1 MKKRVRQQC
10 GSVVFDKRS
19 KTWHFIWWE
28 DGKRRSRRIGARQEF
43 RTKASAWKAAQPFV
57 SAMGSHL
64 ANANA
69 PDRSVDDEAKAISVS
84 TLVQLYRGE
93 KMPRRYSTSRSYE
106 SWLKNHILPRWGE
119 SQVTQMQARPV
130 ELWLQSL
137 PVAPRSKA
145 HVRGMLR
152 ILWEYA
158 MWRGNVPTQRNPIE
172 LVTVKGATKRTR
184 QPRSLTVEE
193 FRKFVQ
199 ELEEPVRTIALVCV
213 CFGLRISECLALKWQ
228 DVDWLNRKLRVERA
242 IVRQRV
248 DDVKTIYSGKTMS
261 IDAEVLE
268 VLKALRQTTQF
279 SLDGDWMFA
288 SSVQHGCF
296 PVSYPW
302 VWQMFQKAGV
312 KSGIG
317 KLGTHSLRHSY
328 RSWLDAVGTAIA
340 VQQKLMRHSDIRTT
354 LNIYGDV
361 VTDEM
366 SQANSKIAGLALNG
380 L

>member
-28 DGKRRSRRIGARQEF
+28 NGKRRSKRIGSRREF

-57 SAMGSHL
+57 SALGGQVE
-64 ANANA
+64 NANV
-69 PDRSVDDEAKAISVS
+69 PDMPVNDEAKAISVS
-84 TLVQLYRGE
+84 ALVQFYRAE
-93 KMPRRYSTSRSYE
+93 KMPRRFSTSRGYE

-119 SQVTQMQARPV
+119 LPISEVQARPV

-137 PVAPRSKA
+137 SVAPRSKA

-152 ILWEYA
+152 ILWDYA
-158 MWRGNVPTQRNPIE
+158 MWRGDVSTQRNPIE

-248 DDVKTIYSGKTMS
+248 DEVKTIYSGKAMS
-261 IDAEVLE
+261 IDAGVLW
-268 VLKALRQTTQF
+268 VLKSWKQTTEF
-279 SLDGDWMFA
+279 SSDDDWMFP
-288 SSVQHGCF
+288 S
-296 PVSYPW
+296 PVRLGRLPFSYPW
-302 VWQMFQKAGV
+302 VWQTFQVAGA

-317 KLGTHSLRHSY
+317 RLGTHSLRHSY
-328 RSWLDAVGTAIA
+328 RSWLDAVGTTIA